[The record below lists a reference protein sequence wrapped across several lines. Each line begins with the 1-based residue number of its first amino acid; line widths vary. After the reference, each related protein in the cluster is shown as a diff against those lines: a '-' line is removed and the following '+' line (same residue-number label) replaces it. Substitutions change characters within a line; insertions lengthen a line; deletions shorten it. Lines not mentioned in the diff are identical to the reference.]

1 MIVLL
6 FGYLIFAIVVLVVV
20 NLLFANKGN
29 SVLKTPSGSESQPT
43 LDASVLVEPS
53 ATSSISGPISSPLT
67 PPRASTPIL
76 AARPSKS
83 ETIKIVTV
91 LMLGAFVAILNQTI
105 DNVAIPHQMLDFNVS
120 ASTVQWLV
128 TAYMLVNGVLI
139 PISAFLMETFGTRK
153 LLIVAM
159 LFFSIGSFVCGLSPT
174 FAVLVTGRVIQ
185 AVGSGILLPLMTNV
199 FLSIF
204 PPESRG
210 KAMGIMG
217 IAMIF
222 APALGPTVGGW
233 VVETYTWRLLFY
245 AMVPIG
251 IFDLILASIWMKNVL
266 DRSFPKFDL
275 SGAVL
280 STIGFGG
287 LLYGVSEAGNK
298 GWGNDIVLS
307 ALGIGV
313 VALII
318 FVRRELRITVP
329 LLELRVFKYDMFTLT
344 MVISAIVNMSMY
356 AGMLLLPIYLQ
367 NIRNFTALQSGFL
380 LLPGA
385 LIMGF
390 MGPIAGAVFDRIG
403 ARLLSIIGLVVM
415 TLTTWEFSKLTLG
428 TMYSHIITLYIFRS
442 FGMSLLLMPLMAAG
456 LNQLPRV
463 LNSHGTAMRNTVRQV
478 AGSLGTAVL
487 VTVMSTRTTIHLANY
502 SNVVSAANPVITTQL
517 SSLAQNLGF
526 PPQAGPAVAVQTVY
540 GIVAKQA
547 AVDGINDAFIVATGI
562 TVVALLLAFFIR
574 RVFPPEAESTD

>member
-1 MIVLL
+1 
-6 FGYLIFAIVVLVVV
+6 
-20 NLLFANKGN
+20 
-29 SVLKTPSGSESQPT
+29 
-43 LDASVLVEPS
+43 
-53 ATSSISGPISSPLT
+53 
-67 PPRASTPIL
+67 
-76 AARPSKS
+76 
-83 ETIKIVTV
+83 
-91 LMLGAFVAILNQTI
+91 
-105 DNVAIPHQMLDFNVS
+105 
-120 ASTVQWLV
+120 
-128 TAYMLVNGVLI
+128 
-139 PISAFLMETFGTRK
+139 
-153 LLIVAM
+153 
-159 LFFSIGSFVCGLSPT
+159 
-174 FAVLVTGRVIQ
+174 TGRVIQ